1 MGLRMKNYGIH
12 RKIQFLGRGS
22 QKKQY
27 RLKVLLGKK
36 EGGGVFVGALIPQ
49 CTLWKLMPCYIKHA
63 SRSYGSTC
71 IHPLYMIK

>member
-22 QKKQY
+22 QKKKQY

-36 EGGGVFVGALIPQ
+36 EEGGVFVGALIPQ
-49 CTLWKLMPCYIKHA
+49 CTLKINALLHKACIKILWFDMCTPII
-63 SRSYGSTC
+63 YD
-71 IHPLYMIK
+71 

>member
-22 QKKQY
+22 QKKNY

-36 EGGGVFVGALIPQ
+36 EGGRVFVGALIPQ
-49 CTLWKLMPCYIKHA
+49 CTLKINALLHKACIKILWFDM
-63 SRSYGSTC
+63 YTP
-71 IHPLYMIK
+71 IIYD